1 MELHFGKFQMITT
14 SGSPVTARTP
24 EGTVIHSKASME
36 YLGSLL
42 QGDGQVDHEINR
54 RVAIARADFDAIAKT
69 WTHSSLTWRQKLRI
83 FSSLVESKLL
93 YAMASLILT
102 TAQQRKINGFQN
114 RCLRK
119 IVGVPPAYISRVSNA
134 TVLIKARHRAATDLL
149 LKRRLQLFGKI
160 LRAPAEHPLRR
171 ACFIPGTFVPTTE
184 QYVRRVGRP
193 CREWLKDTIAQVCQ
207 LSGSLLAASVVAA
220 QKSTWNDELTKKLGY

>member
-1 MELHFGKFQMITT
+1 MELHLGKFQMITT
-14 SGSPVTARTP
+14 SGSPVSVRAP

-36 YLGSLL
+36 YLGSIL
-42 QGDGQVDHEINR
+42 QGDGSVDYEINR
-54 RVAIARADFDAIAKT
+54 RIAIARADFDAISKT

-93 YAMASLILT
+93 YAMASLMPT
-102 TAQQRKINGFQN
+102 AAQQRKLNGFQN

-119 IVGVPPAYISRVSNA
+119 IIGVPPAYVSRISNA
-134 TVLIKARHRAATDLL
+134 IVLGKAGHRSATDLL
-149 LKRRLQLFGKI
+149 LKKRLQLFGKI

-193 CREWLKDTIAQVCQ
+193 CREWVKDTISQVCQ

-220 QKSTWNDELTKKLGY
+220 QKSTWNDELTRKLGY